1 MLTTEQIRQAIPHAL
16 SGIDVPGGMPRGK
29 VRDFFMLPDGKRRVL
44 ITTDRLSAFDHNV
57 GLVPYKGQVL
67 NQLSTWWF
75 GKTQDIVPNHFL
87 SSPDPNVTVARE
99 TQAILIEVVVRGYIT
114 GTTSTSLWTR
124 YEAGEREIYGIK
136 FSDGMRKNEPL
147 HEAIITPTTKT
158 RDGHDER
165 LTNMEVVQRGFV
177 KAEVWEKIQAAALA
191 LFKRGQEIAA
201 TTGLILVDTKYE
213 FGLMPDTNDIMLIDE
228 IHTPDSS
235 RFWDAHT
242 YPLRLDMGV
251 EPDNF
256 DKELV
261 RLWYV
266 AHNYRGDGTPPQMS
280 EPIIIAASERYQA
293 VYERLTGLPFEPAE
307 YPAEDRIERVIKQI
321 EKAAALRPT
330 GPLQLKS

>member
-1 MLTTEQIRQAIPHAL
+1 MLTAEQIRAALPHAL
-16 SGIDVPGGMPRGK
+16 AGIDVPGGMPRGK
-29 VRDFFMLPDGKRRVL
+29 VRDFFMLPDGRRRVL

-87 SSPDPNVTVARE
+87 ASPDPNITIARE
-99 TQAILIEVVVRGYIT
+99 TQAILLEVVVRGYIT

-124 YEAGEREIYGIK
+124 YEAGEREIYGIR
-136 FSDGMRKNEPL
+136 FPDGLHKNEPL
-147 HEAIITPTTKT
+147 HETIITPTTKT

-165 LTNMEVVQRGFV
+165 LTNVEVVERGFAT
-177 KAEVWEKIQAAALA
+177 AEVWKKIQATALA
-191 LFKRGQEIAA
+191 LFERGQETAA
-201 TTGLILVDTKYE
+201 AAGLILVDTKYE
-213 FGLMPDTNDIMLIDE
+213 FGLMPNSGDLVLIDE

-242 YPLRLDMGV
+242 YPLRLEMGV

-266 AHNYRGDGTPPQMS
+266 SRHYRGEGTPPPMS
-280 EPIIIAASERYQA
+280 EALIVATSERYQA
-293 VYERLTGLPFEPAE
+293 VYERLTGTPFEPAD
-307 YPAEDRIERVIKQI
+307 YPANDRIEAVLTRV
-321 EKAAALRPT
+321 EKEAALPRT
-330 GPLQLKS
+330 GPLQAKP